1 MFSIVLTP
9 FTHFSTIKWGIPNWV
24 PWQNLLAILNV
35 REWKDVFWAFVIF
48 YRKEIKTR
56 PPTPNVLKSSDTK
69 LKILL
74 RGLYSGLVYQ
84 VTKRY
89 PPEVWH
95 AVVTSRSLKW
105 HLVPF
110 RDFWSENSEKW
121 SLFCLKSPFSNDLVP
136 FSKFWVAKKQ
146 NWHFSHRYANY
157 WFWFC
162 WSVYLGIHFQLLCS
176 FFGPFFEKL
185 WSLFGPFFENLWSL
199 FGPF

>member
-1 MFSIVLTP
+1 M
-9 FTHFSTIKWGIPNWV
+9 H
-24 PWQNLLAILNV
+24 
-35 REWKDVFWAFVIF
+35 
-48 YRKEIKTR
+48 
-56 PPTPNVLKSSDTK
+56 TK
-69 LKILL
+69 LISVSSSVKVVILPIIKFFSSFADFGRTL
-74 RGLYSGLVYQ
+74 CHI
-84 VTKRY
+84 
-89 PPEVWH
+89 P
-95 AVVTSRSLKW
+95 VVTSRSLKW

-136 FSKFWVAKKQ
+136 FSKIWVAKKQ